1 MSETTILV
9 LLYGFMLYCTYD
21 KLVYLFSGI
30 SKRVSDFIK
39 SMAMNI
45 MFKENGT
52 LDDHVKNSVN
62 VTINI
67 CRLISIIKAICI
79 LKAIYSYMTLTKSFE
94 YFGLTLSF
102 ELLGTIPK
110 YSTPCE
116 VMSIMVNICVG
127 EYFTTILLVLK
138 FLLRGPCKGLV
149 IEALKTKC
157 LQMTHAYLIAELKSR
172 VEKLIM
178 SWTDDTDLFAMTKNS
193 FNVIISYV
201 DMLGDTDE
209 SWKWKTELTNSLKYF
224 RQATQPI
231 IDEIM
236 NSLKSGNRLTK
247 LLVGLGTLIGVI
259 VICCFVR
266 PTNTDY
272 TENDLLLSK
281 LFSVIKLLIFII
293 IEQKTS
299 LMEQHILPNAKSV
312 HKIISNINLVCQFAT
327 PAVIN
332 VSSKLI
338 EAGMSGM
345 VSGISTVV
353 TTVKDW
359 FGK

>member
-1 MSETTILV
+1 MSETTIVV
-9 LLYGFMLYCTYD
+9 LLYGFMLYCIYD

-39 SMAMNI
+39 FKAMNI

-52 LDDHVKNSVN
+52 LDEQVNNSI
-62 VTINI
+62 TIIINI
-67 CRLISIIKAICI
+67 CRLISIIKAVCI
-79 LKAIYSYMTLTKSFE
+79 LKAVYSYMTLTKSFE

-102 ELLGTIPK
+102 ELLGTLPK

-116 VMSIMVNICVG
+116 VMSIVVNVCVG
-127 EYFTTILLVLK
+127 EYFTAILLFSK
-138 FLLRGPCKGLV
+138 FLLRGPYKGLI

-157 LQMTHAYLIAELKSR
+157 LQMTRTYLMAELKSR
-172 VEKLIM
+172 VEKQIM
-178 SWTDDTDLFAMTKNS
+178 SWTDETDLFEITKNF
-193 FNVIISYV
+193 FNVIISYI
-201 DMLGDTDE
+201 DILGDTDE
-209 SWKWKTELTNSLKYF
+209 SWQWKTELTNSLKYF

-231 IDEIM
+231 IYDIM

-247 LLVGLGTLIGVI
+247 LLVGFGTMTGVI

-266 PTNTDY
+266 STNLEY
-272 TENDLLLSK
+272 TKNDILLSK
-281 LFSVIKLLIFII
+281 VFSLIKFLVFII
-293 IEQKTS
+293 MGEKMS
-299 LMEQHILPNAKSV
+299 LMEQHIIPNAQYI

-332 VSSKLI
+332 VSSKLF
-338 EAGMSGM
+338 EAGMNGM
-345 VSGISTVV
+345 VTGVSSLV
-353 TTVKDW
+353 TTLKCW